1 MFISGSFTAFTSQ
14 QISNRNL
21 FDSHGDYVCKEPS
34 EGWDKSADIT
44 CPTNSP
50 SSCFPKASKV
60 KLQSLTGVPIQMF
73 EVQVI
78 STGLN
83 VAIGK
88 DATQSSDFKG
98 KAMFAASKAVDDNK
112 NSFSHTG
119 RSECGIWWEVDLGD
133 SFPIESIKILN
144 RWCQA
149 KEDPFGC
156 LCKLSHTVISL
167 LDDDGKWVDGALTGN
182 TCGVLEVERV
192 FEASSEHCA

>member
-1 MFISGSFTAFTSQ
+1 MNMYQ
-14 QISNRNL
+14 
-21 FDSHGDYVCKEPS
+21 PS